1 MSAICLSEFGQT
13 AKDIYTNLLIFATQQ
28 RQELY
33 ARRAEGPSSEP
44 QRVSSQNQMTAEVV
58 AENAHSP
65 TSLSGRALATA
76 WSSPP
81 PPPPKKTPR
90 QERGAVKPYSPPSYD
105 SPTPPTPATTE
116 SNRAFHSAHSREGIR
131 SPAAELKKEKAQS
144 ISDAVNATT
153 VENKPPP
160 LAKHVMNIIVVA
172 SECAPWSKTGLYL
185 D

>member
-1 MSAICLSEFGQT
+1 LSGFGQT
-13 AKDIYTNLLIFATQQ
+13 ACGINKKLLIFAIQQ
-28 RQELY
+28 RQELF
-33 ARRAEGPSSEP
+33 ARSAEGASSEP
-44 QRVSSQNQMTAEVV
+44 QRVSPQNQMSAEVV
-58 AENAHSP
+58 ADKSQSP

-105 SPTPPTPATTE
+105 SPTPPTPTTTE
-116 SNRAFHSAHSREGIR
+116 SNRAFHSAHSREAVRG
-131 SPAAELKKEKAQS
+131 PAAEPRKEKAQS
-144 ISDAVNATT
+144 SNDAVNART

-172 SECAPWSKTGLYL
+172 SECAPWSKTGLYF